1 MTKSNS
7 NPVQNSIPI
16 SPSMAPLLQAEQ
28 VGKNKGLVDRRVLY
42 LCWLALVI
50 ALIMGFVS
58 KGLVMLIGLFT
69 NLFFYGTFSVAFSSP
84 AGNHLGAWVIAIPV
98 IGGLIVGVMARY
110 GSSAIRGHGIPEAME
125 QVLENESRIPPKIT
139 FLKPIS
145 AAIAIGTGGPFGA
158 EGPIIATGG
167 ALGSFFGQ
175 ILKTTPEER
184 KILLAAGATAGM
196 AAIFGSPVSA
206 VLLAIELLLFEF
218 SPRSIIPVAVACTTG
233 AAIHIALDGT
243 APMFPLP
250 MLQAPGSSE
259 LLVYTLIGIL
269 IGTLGVVATKIVYA
283 AEDLFEKLPV
293 HWMWWPAIGGAGVGF
308 IGWIAPDTLGVGYS
322 NIQHVLEGNLA
333 VKALLLLCAL
343 KFASWAIALG
353 SGTSGGTLAPLL
365 TIGSAAGALTG
376 ILAAQ
381 LFPSLH
387 MSIGTAALIGM
398 ASMFTGAS
406 RALLTSIIFA
416 FETTLQPLILLPLL
430 ASCTAAYVA
439 SFLLMKN
446 TIMTE
451 KIARR
456 GIAIPGAYSPD
467 YFERLNVMEAVLFD
481 FFAVREQDSID
492 ILRTVFKDEK
502 EITFPETIPVIDE
515 EDILKGFVRIRDI
528 ARAPE
533 KTDAKIASIQFQKE
547 NVIFEDS
554 MLRDAIEQLSVC
566 KEEMIPVLSRTEPG
580 KIIGIVTPKSILD
593 AYENTR
599 KRNFN
604 PGRTIHIRKR
614 GIRIIIQAREMQL
627 KRRMKKGK
635 EGTTE

>member
-1 MTKSNS
+1 MTNNHSD
-7 NPVQNSIPI
+7 PDHESILI
-16 SPSMAPLLQAEQ
+16 SPSMGPLLDAEQ
-28 VGKNKGLVDRRVLY
+28 VGKTKGLIDRRVLY
-42 LCWLALVI
+42 LCWLALII
-50 ALIMGFVS
+50 ALMMGFVS
-58 KGLVMLIGLFT
+58 KGLVMLIGFFT
-69 NLFFYGTFSVAFSSP
+69 NLFFYGSFSVAFSSP
-84 AGNHLGAWVIAIPV
+84 AGNHLGAWVIVIPV

-175 ILKTTPEER
+175 ILKTTPDER

-218 SPRSIIPVAVACTTG
+218 SPRSIIPVAVACATG
-233 AAIHIALDGT
+233 AGIHIALDGT

-250 MLQAPGSSE
+250 LLQAPGSSE
-259 LLVYTLIGIL
+259 LLVYTVIGIL
-269 IGTLGVVATKIVYA
+269 IGTLGVVASKIVYA
-283 AEDLFEKLPV
+283 VEDLFEKLPV
-293 HWMWWPAIGGAGVGF
+293 HWMWWPALGGVGVGF

-333 VKALLLLCAL
+333 IKTLLLLCSL

-376 ILAAQ
+376 MLAVY
-381 LFPSLH
+381 LFPSMH

-398 ASMFTGAS
+398 AAMFTGAS

-456 GIAIPGAYSPD
+456 GISVPGVYSPD
-467 YFERLNVMEAVLFD
+467 YFDKLNVMEAVLFD
-481 FFAVREQDSID
+481 FFAVRDKDLISM
-492 ILRTVFKDEK
+492 LKAVFENEK
-502 EITFPETIPVIDE
+502 EMAFPETIPVIDE
-515 EDILKGFVRIRDI
+515 EDVLKGFVRSKDI
-528 ARAPE
+528 EQAEGMADEIISR
-533 KTDAKIASIQFQKE
+533 IQFQM
-547 NVIFEDS
+547 NGVIYPDS
-554 MLRDAIEQLSVC
+554 KLKDAIKQLAAS
-566 KEEMIPVLSRTEPG
+566 KDDLIPVLSRTEPG
-580 KIIGIVTPKSILD
+580 RLLGIVTPKSILD
-593 AYENTR
+593 AYENAR

-614 GIRIIIQAREMQL
+614 GIRVIILAREMQL
-627 KRRMKKGK
+627 KRRMKKGSK
-635 EGTTE
+635 

>member
-1 MTKSNS
+1 
-7 NPVQNSIPI
+7 
-16 SPSMAPLLQAEQ
+16 MAPLLEAEQ
-28 VGKNKGLVDRRVLY
+28 VGKTRGLIDKRVLY
-42 LCWLALVI
+42 LCWLALVV

-58 KGLVMLIGLFT
+58 KGLVMLIGFFT
-69 NLFFYGTFSVAFSSP
+69 NLFFYGTFSVDFSSP
-84 AGNHLGAWVIAIPV
+84 AGNHLGAWVIGIPV
-98 IGGLIVGVMARY
+98 AGGLIVGVMARY

-139 FLKPIS
+139 FLKPVS

-196 AAIFGSPVSA
+196 AAVFGTPVSA

-218 SPRSIIPVAVACTTG
+218 SPRSIIPVAVACATG
-233 AAIHIALDGT
+233 AAMHIVLNGT
-243 APMFPLP
+243 EPMFPLP
-250 MLQAPGSSE
+250 LLQAPGSSE
-259 LLVYTLIGIL
+259 LLVYTVIGIL
-269 IGTLGVVATKIVYA
+269 IGTLGVIASKIVYA
-283 AEDLFEKLPV
+283 AEDLFENLPI
-293 HWMWWPAIGGAGVGF
+293 HWMWWPALGGAGVGL

-322 NIQHVLEGNLA
+322 NIQHVLEGSMGI
-333 VKALLLLCAL
+333 KALLFLCTL

-376 ILAAQ
+376 ILAAY

-387 MSIGTAALIGM
+387 ISTGTAALIGM

-430 ASCTAAYVA
+430 ASCTAAYIA

-456 GIAIPGAYSPD
+456 GITVPGSYSPD
-467 YFERLNVMEAVLFD
+467 YFDRLNVMEALLVQSD
-481 FFAVREQDSID
+481 GQSDS
-492 ILRTVFKDEK
+492 LS
-502 EITFPETIPVIDE
+502 
-515 EDILKGFVRIRDI
+515 
-528 ARAPE
+528 A
-533 KTDAKIASIQFQKE
+533 ASISFTSVPPEQ
-547 NVIFEDS
+547 VIYEDN
-554 MLRDAIEQLSVC
+554 LLKDAIRQLAIN
-566 KEEMIPVLSRTEPG
+566 KAEMIPVWSRTETG
-580 KIIGIVTPKSILD
+580 KVLGIVTPKSILV
-593 AYENTR
+593 AYENAR

-614 GIRIIIQAREMQL
+614 GIRIILHARERYL
-627 KRRMKKGK
+627 KRKMKKGK
-635 EGTTE
+635 D